1 MDQFYKLTLADAIS
15 KYQTGDLTAKGLVH
29 FYILIKCKPE
39 WKIRLEH
46 EKVCKELGIRKT
58 AFYSAISRLRS
69 EGSIEWEA
77 PQGILVSLSTSST
90 FRECGIDSAIAESQ
104 SAIAESQF
112 AIAES
117 QFAIAESQ
125 FAIAESK
132 SPEPL
137 SNNGSSD
144 SPDLLLDP
152 YQIFFSSLSDSER
165 ENFLKF
171 SKKKAAQLPKP
182 PELPLKWIEKNF
194 EELRSQWEKENGVV
208 KNSKNWESDPRRLEW
223 LDKIRSLGFAAFIYE
238 NGNLDE
244 ERHQFY
250 EWANSKNLI
259 WGDL

>member
-15 KYQTGDLTAKGLVH
+15 KYQAGDLTAKGLVH

-46 EKVCKELGIRKT
+46 EKVCSELGISKA
-58 AFYSAISRLRS
+58 AFYNAISRLRS

-77 PQGILVSLSTSST
+77 PRGILVSLSISPSVC
-90 FRECGIDSAIAESQ
+90 ECGLESTIVDSQ
-104 SAIAESQF
+104 STIVD
-112 AIAES
+112 
-117 QFAIAESQ
+117 
-125 FAIAESK
+125 SK
-132 SPEPL
+132 SPEP
-137 SNNGSSD
+137 SSDKGCSD

>member
-15 KYQTGDLTAKGLVH
+15 KYQAGDLTAKGLVH

-39 WKIRLEH
+39 WKIRLEP
-46 EKVCKELGIRKT
+46 EKVCKELGIQKT
-58 AFYSAISRLRS
+58 AFYNAISRLRS

-77 PQGILVSLSTSST
+77 PKGILVSLSISST

-104 SAIAESQF
+104 SAIAESQS

-117 QFAIAESQ
+117 QS
-125 FAIAESK
+125 AIAESK
-132 SPEPL
+132 SQKP
-137 SNNGSSD
+137 SSDKGCSD
-144 SPDLLLDP
+144 SPDLLLDS

-208 KNSKNWESDPRRLEW
+208 KSSKNWESDPRRLEW

>member
-1 MDQFYKLTLADAIS
+1 MDQFYRLTLADAIS
-15 KYQTGDLTAKGLVH
+15 KYQAGDLTAKGLVH

-46 EKVCKELGIRKT
+46 EKVCSELGISKA
-58 AFYSAISRLRS
+58 AFYNAISRLRS

-77 PQGILVSLSTSST
+77 PRGILVSLSISPSVC
-90 FRECGIDSAIAESQ
+90 ECGLESTIVDSQ
-104 SAIAESQF
+104 STIVDSQST
-112 AIAES
+112 IVDS
-117 QFAIAESQ
+117 QSTIVD
-125 FAIAESK
+125 SK
-132 SPEPL
+132 SPEP
-137 SNNGSSD
+137 SSDKGCSD

-152 YQIFFSSLSDSER
+152 YQIFFSSLSNSER

-171 SKKKAAQLPKP
+171 SKKKATQLPKP

-223 LDKIRSLGFAAFIYE
+223 LDKIRSLGFAAFICE

-244 ERHQFY
+244 ERQQFY